1 MLPTKQLITH
11 VFSYFLVLLAGQG
24 ARGFV
29 LLPTRIMGQLAAPPL
44 SAELGEL
51 SSPKMPPFDPA
62 LIENAQQKLL
72 WEKEVTPSD
81 VPWQSGQLW
90 LTTREMLVSMWI
102 LPRDLSNGADSR
114 YAAAATKTELK
125 ILNVIPQLLRLE
137 PAEVIASAKLLAA
150 CFPAGFLR
158 SEPAFLAYPAPIL
171 QASIDS
177 LLNKLKSKNAVMLA
191 CREDPSLLL
200 TAVEEQL
207 TVKLEQ

>member
-1 MLPTKQLITH
+1 MLSTYKVAIY

-29 LLPTRIMGQLAAPPL
+29 LPTRTTGQLAAPPL

-51 SSPKMPPFDPA
+51 SSPEMPPFDPT
-62 LIENAQQKLL
+62 LIEDAQQKLL
-72 WEKEVTPSD
+72 WENEITPSD

-90 LTTREMLVSMWI
+90 ITTREMLVSMWI
-102 LPRDLSNGADSR
+102 LPRDMSNGADGR

-125 ILNVIPQLLRLE
+125 ILNVVPQLLRLE
-137 PAEVIASAKLLAA
+137 PAEVIASAKVLAA

-158 SEPAFLAYPAPIL
+158 SEPAFLAYPASTL

-177 LLNKLKSKNAVMLA
+177 LLKKLQSKNAVMLA

-200 TAVEEQL
+200 TALEEQL
-207 TVKLEQ
+207 TVTLEQ